1 MDAWALYASGESSEP
16 SQADHVTYIHHQPQ
30 EPGSLLP
37 GRNPR
42 KPALTF
48 GQLREIRWITPSM
61 SLTFNQVYI
70 LKCSNYLPEWHSAFE
85 ISSYLWQ
92 MDLGHGQ
99 PCTDFCWGEIP
110 RAPSMLRGSRGC
122 SGCSQADPK
131 WTLDAV
137 PLNITKLGITP
148 LNTASIFQRW
158 RFLQQGLGKL
168 PTPDPN
174 QHNPQIQPK
183 PD

>member
-1 MDAWALYASGESSEP
+1 MPVEKAQSLHRQTMSPTSITSPRNQALCCLGG
-16 SQADHVTYIHHQPQ
+16 I
-30 EPGSLLP
+30 
-37 GRNPR
+37 R
-42 KPALTF
+42 KPGLTF

-99 PCTDFCWGEIP
+99 PCTDLCWGEIP

-137 PLNITKLGITP
+137 PLNITKLGIAP